1 MITVW
6 VFFILSQYGMTEVG
20 KFSSEESCESQRQ
33 ELIIYRTTLG
43 YGGRSNGGGPY
54 TLTKYFE
61 TTQCM
66 KVLK

>member
-6 VFFILSQYGMTEVG
+6 VFFAITQYGMTEVG

-33 ELIIYRTTLG
+33 ELITYKAKLG
-43 YGGRSNGGGPY
+43 HGKFNSGESY